1 MKGLVENLIRVKQ
14 EGIAAVLATVVEAE
28 GNGGVTSG
36 QKCLVHD
43 GRVHEATF
51 HHEELQ
57 EAILKEAEARLR
69 EEKSKLVPLD
79 LPRAGGKVEIFFEVI
94 PSPPKL
100 LVVGAGHIAVPLV
113 RMAKILDYYVVVI
126 EDRILF
132 ANRERFPDADEILVG
147 DMAETIKGIK
157 ITPTT
162 YIVLITRG
170 HKYDEPCLR
179 EVIHGPAKYIGM
191 IGSRRR
197 IKACFQRFRDE
208 ENIAEEDLQRVH
220 APIGLAINTE
230 TPDEIAL
237 SILGEIIKV
246 RRGGKAKSLSDH

>member
-1 MKGLVENLIRVKQ
+1 MKGLVEGLIQVKQ
-14 EGIAAVLATVVEAE
+14 EGAAAVLATVVEVE
-28 GNGGVTSG
+28 GNGRVAAG
-36 QKCLVHD
+36 QKCLVRD
-43 GRVHEATF
+43 GRVHSGTI

-57 EAILKEAEARLR
+57 AAIIREAGVRLQQER
-69 EEKSKLVPLD
+69 SKLVPLD
-79 LPRAGGKVEIFFEVI
+79 LPLAGGKMEVFFEVI

-100 LVVGAGHIAVPLV
+100 IVVGAGHIAVPLV
-113 RMAKILDYYVVVI
+113 RIAKVLDYYVVVI

-147 DMAETIKGIK
+147 DMAETIKGIT

-179 EVIHGPAKYIGM
+179 EIIHSPAKYIGM

-197 IKACFQRFRDE
+197 IKACFQRFSE
-208 ENIAEEDLQRVH
+208 EE
-220 APIGLAINTE
+220 
-230 TPDEIAL
+230 
-237 SILGEIIKV
+237 
-246 RRGGKAKSLSDH
+246 